1 MTNAIDF
8 DRAFA
13 LQRWVL
19 ETSSTRTVDLP
30 WGTAFFHDEYPLKYD
45 ANLAL
50 LDRPLGTSSV
60 ASVDEVMEELY
71 AGFRHREIEVRS
83 DEDAGRL
90 AMGLAERGY
99 AVESLVVMAH
109 RRDPDREPSADQ
121 VEEVDVTAVR
131 DLHMEITRRESW
143 GKEPGIAEIM
153 VAHRD
158 ALVASVDARIFAQR
172 IDGTL
177 AGSCELYVHGDVA
190 QIEDVGTLEEFRG
203 KGVARNIV
211 LRAVNEARAAGA
223 SLVFLFADANDWP
236 QHLYGRLGFDVL
248 GPSRLFT
255 RLPEGERT
263 DPSKSQDA

>member
-1 MTNAIDF
+1 VTNATDF
-8 DRAFA
+8 ERAFA

-30 WGTAFFHDEYPLKYD
+30 WGTAFFHDEFPLKYD

-60 ASVDEVMEELY
+60 ESVDEVMEDLY

-83 DEDAGRL
+83 DEDADRL

-109 RRDPDREPSADQ
+109 RRDPDREPGVGQ
-121 VEEVDVTAVR
+121 VDEVDAATIR

-158 ALVASVDARIFAQR
+158 ALGASIGARIFAQR
-172 IDGTL
+172 VDGHL
-177 AGSCELYVHGDVA
+177 AGSCELYLHGDVA

-203 KGVARNIV
+203 RGVARNVV
-211 LRAVNEARAAGA
+211 LRAADEARSAGA
-223 SLVFLFADANDWP
+223 SLVFLFADGNDWP
-236 QHLYGRLGFDVL
+236 QHLYARLGFDVL
-248 GPSRLFT
+248 GPSRLFMRT
-255 RLPEGERT
+255 PEGERP
-263 DPSKSQDA
+263 DPAKSQDA